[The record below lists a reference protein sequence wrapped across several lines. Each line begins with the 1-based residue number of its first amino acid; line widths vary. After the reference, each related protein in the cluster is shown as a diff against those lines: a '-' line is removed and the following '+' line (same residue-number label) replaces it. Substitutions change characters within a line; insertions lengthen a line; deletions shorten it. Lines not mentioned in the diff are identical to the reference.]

1 MTTDGTKAP
10 ADRRRGKG
18 RDADRSRT
26 AILDAAERLFADLGF
41 DGASLAAIA
50 ERSGVSAGLPAYF
63 FGSKEELHAAV
74 LTRVLTRRDTALDVV
89 ATEAEQ
95 LLDDPSQGG
104 EASLRH
110 LVAGYVDFLLEHPTF
125 VWLLTR
131 DALEHAGSREVDP
144 RHSQL
149 FAERMIRI
157 MSRAGVAEVDEAPE
171 QLFLSVIALCYFPL
185 EHDST
190 IVAGMGQRAWT
201 DAFQQKRVDH
211 VVRLLLPRRDR

>member
-1 MTTDGTKAP
+1 MTTDATKAP
-10 ADRRRGKG
+10 AERRRGRS

-26 AILDAAERLFADLGF
+26 AILDAAERLFADQGF
-41 DGASLAAIA
+41 GGASLAAIA
-50 ERSGVSAGLPAYF
+50 DGAGVSAGLPAYF

-74 LTRVLTRRDTALDVV
+74 LARVLARRDEALDLV
-89 ATEAEQ
+89 ATEAER
-95 LLDDPSQGG
+95 LLDDSSQGG
-104 EASLRH
+104 EAALRR
-110 LVAGYVDFLLEHPTF
+110 LVAGYVGFLLDHPSF

-131 DALEHAGSREVDP
+131 DALEHAGSREASP

-157 MSRAGVAEVDEAPE
+157 MSRAGVAEVDQAPE

-185 EHDST
+185 EHDTT

-211 VVRLLLPRRDR
+211 VVRLLLPR